1 MKAKQKALV
10 ITIVA
15 VLLFAIIGLTIG
27 IVLVA
32 QQASLNNSMTISYT
46 ANNVDCIVT
55 TSGALYEGETK
66 VKDITINDTTNTEHS
81 VEFRA
86 SDNGTNGVSTKD
98 GATFDNVQLTATGKA
113 VYKFTVKNT
122 ATPIAGTTR
131 QLQVKAEVGGISD
144 YANVVAGVGTT
155 MANAVDYRAVHFA
168 SIAANATSQNSTEFY
183 VVVKVLDPTL
193 DINNYEMNIK
203 LLISYDMYDTN
214 YTELRSD
221 TAGTWQHNNIGLSVW
236 DGSSVDGNSHIF
248 AVYTEYN
255 NANNANLEFVTLR
268 DFELTGNETVE
279 ERVAKIDR
287 TVLIQSAADLVALAD
302 YINHSE
308 YTESKPAFRT
318 NDLNANNIVRTTF
331 ALGCD
336 IDLGG
341 HEFEPIGSGYG
352 WTGNYRCFSGRFT
365 TTSADFGLEG
375 ERTIYNLNIQEEN
388 TRLGL
393 SPTSSSQYSAGI
405 GLFGYVRCG
414 VIENININSA
424 TVRGGFYTGAIVGY
438 LHNTV
443 AHKNGS
449 GGYTKDW
456 ITFEMASVEN
466 CTVTNANINA
476 CDQNG
481 AGVVC
486 GYTSIATIKDC
497 SVSDSAVMAEKTSYA
512 GAIVGHGVFKTG
524 GSYLKDN
531 ANDDYWISTDY
542 LVNNTASNVQV
553 FPIVDK
559 SYIDENGVP
568 LYSGS
573 INYPN

>member
-1 MKAKQKALV
+1 MKTKQKIL
-10 ITIVA
+10 IGTIIA
-15 VLLFAIIGLTIG
+15 VLVFAICGLAIGL
-27 IVLVA
+27 VLVA
-32 QQASLNNSMTISYT
+32 QQANMSNTMTISYT

-55 TSGALYEGETK
+55 TSGAFYEGETK
-66 VKDITINDTTNTEHS
+66 VKDITMDNSDKTEHF
-81 VEFRA
+81 VEFKA
-86 SDNGTNGVSTKD
+86 TEVGTNGISTKN
-98 GATFDNVQLTATGKA
+98 GATFDNIDLTATGKA

-122 ATPIAGTTR
+122 ATPVAGTTR

-144 YANVVAGVGTT
+144 YANVVAGTGSSI
-155 MANAVDYRAVHFA
+155 ADAVDYKGVHFA
-168 SIAANATSQNSTEFY
+168 SIAANTTSQNSVDFY
-183 VVVKVLDPTL
+183 VVVKVLDPTI
-193 DINNYEMNIK
+193 DITNYKMNINIY
-203 LLISYDMYDTN
+203 ISYDMYDTN
-214 YTELRSD
+214 YTQLTPF
-221 TAGTWQHNNIGLSVW
+221 TAPMWEGGSENALSIWNGLA
-236 DGSSVDGNSHIF
+236 VDSETHYFTVFDEESGIPFS
-248 AVYTEYN
+248 E
-255 NANNANLEFVTLR
+255 VTLS

-308 YTESKPAFRT
+308 YTESNPAFRT
-318 NDLNANNIVRTTF
+318 NDEGANNIVRTTF
-331 ALGCD
+331 ALLCD

-341 HEFEPIGSGYG
+341 YEFEPIGSGYG
-352 WTGNYRCFSGRFT
+352 WTGNYRCFSGYFT
-365 TTSADFGLEG
+365 DGAYLGGGTEH
-375 ERTIYNLNIQEEN
+375 TIYNLNIQEEN

-414 VIENININSA
+414 VIKNLNINSA

-443 AHKNGS
+443 AH
-449 GGYTKDW
+449 YTYRENYSTNW

-497 SVSDSAVMAEKTSYA
+497 SVSDSSVMAEKTSYA

-542 LVNNTASNVQV
+542 LINNTASNVQV
-553 FPIVDK
+553 FPIVDQ
-559 SYIDENGVP
+559 SYINENGVP